1 MSSVIP
7 LEFSEQRVKILSS
20 SPRGSRGVEP
30 GGVVLVVK
38 EGGRDGGG
46 GGDCASCFT
55 ANSAT
60 AILYCREITI
70 VHLTSPLHTNR
81 RSVHFYLK
89 KVCNTA
95 LSRGPGVSLTDHV

>member
-7 LEFSEQRVKILSS
+7 LEFSEQRVKLLSS

-46 GGDCASCFT
+46 GGDWASCFT

-60 AILYCREITI
+60 AIFDPEEGRLISE
-70 VHLTSPLHTNR
+70 N
-81 RSVHFYLK
+81 LK
-89 KVCNTA
+89 
-95 LSRGPGVSLTDHV
+95 

>member
-30 GGVVLVVK
+30 GGVVLVK

-46 GGDCASCFT
+46 GGDWASCFT

-60 AILYCREITI
+60 AIFASEEG
-70 VHLTSPLHTNR
+70 
-81 RSVHFYLK
+81 K
-89 KVCNTA
+89 
-95 LSRGPGVSLTDHV
+95 LSSD